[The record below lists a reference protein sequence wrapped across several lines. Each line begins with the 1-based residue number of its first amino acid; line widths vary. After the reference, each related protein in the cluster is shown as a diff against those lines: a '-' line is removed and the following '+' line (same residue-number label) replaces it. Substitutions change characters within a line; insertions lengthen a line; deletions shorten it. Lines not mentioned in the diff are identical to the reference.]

1 MLRGAAAHVARL
13 RLAPRRALSTSPH
26 GTSPSSTTSAAA
38 TKTAPAAEREGVEAL
53 ESATPGITRIRKGKS
68 GKVVEVDST
77 IARIIGSDWGDRRNQ
92 SVSLPMRLYW
102 LLFGVVLA
110 NGAYTY
116 FTGKDGAFVVH
127 LMFSWFPLLAVLTA
141 CCMQHLMC
149 G

>member
-1 MLRGAAAHVARL
+1 M
-13 RLAPRRALSTSPH
+13 
-26 GTSPSSTTSAAA
+26 
-38 TKTAPAAEREGVEAL
+38 EAL

-102 LLFGVVLA
+102 LVFGVVLA

-116 FTGKDGAFVVH
+116 FTGKDGAFDICIPFALCLYEVT
-127 LMFSWFPLLAVLTA
+127 LT
-141 CCMQHLMC
+141 QVYTLTVY
-149 G
+149 